1 MRNNIRIVG
10 DGHQIIVMAHGF
22 GCDQKM
28 WQYILPY
35 FEMNYRV
42 VLFDYVGSG
51 QSDLAAYDR
60 KKYNTLHGYKRD
72 LLDVLES
79 LQLTNVIY
87 VGHSVSSMIGMLAA
101 IEKPEYFERIVM
113 IGPSPC
119 YLNDDHYKGGFDH
132 TDIEELLSMM
142 EMNFG
147 GWASYMAPYAMGV
160 DGTNILTDALS
171 ESFRT
176 IDQTVAKQFAE
187 ATFYSDHREDLVKC
201 VTPTF
206 ILQCSDDSIV
216 PNEVGH
222 FLHKQLKNSELYV
235 LDSKGHYPHISEPK
249 KTSDIIHHYL
259 NRHAKENG
267 YA

>member
-1 MRNNIRIVG
+1 MKSIQKRNNIRIIG
-10 DGHQIIVMAHGF
+10 DGQQTIVMAHGF

-35 FEMNYRV
+35 FEKNYRV

-60 KKYNTLHGYKRD
+60 EKYNSLHGYKRD
-72 LLDVLES
+72 LIDVIEA

-101 IEKPEYFERIVM
+101 IEKPEYFERLVM

-119 YLNDDHYKGGFDH
+119 YLNDDHYIGGFDQ

-142 EMNFG
+142 EMNFV

-160 DGTNILTDALS
+160 EGTNALTEELS
-171 ESFRT
+171 EIFLT

-187 ATFYSDHREDLVKC
+187 ATF
-201 VTPTF
+201 F
-206 ILQCSDDSIV
+206 
-216 PNEVGH
+216 
-222 FLHKQLKNSELYV
+222 
-235 LDSKGHYPHISEPK
+235 
-249 KTSDIIHHYL
+249 
-259 NRHAKENG
+259 NG
-267 YA
+267 AFQS